1 VVVGNNPSVSA
12 RRGIWPLQ
20 ALNSLWP
27 TLVNLGQDR
36 TRAEQNRGE
45 ERIISSPSPRRSR
58 PVRGAIHGINCGLSA
73 DRLVAKAMPVY
84 QFYIRVQSTVA
95 SRFLAMRQVM

>member
-1 VVVGNNPSVSA
+1 VYPKSPAICPLYFKSDRIAAPQRNNA
-12 RRGIWPLQ
+12 M
-20 ALNSLWP
+20 
-27 TLVNLGQDR
+27 GQDR

-45 ERIISSPSPRRSR
+45 ERIISSPNPRRSR

-73 DRLVAKAMPVY
+73 DRLVAKTMPMY
-84 QFYIRVQSTVA
+84 QFYVRVQSTVA